1 MKLPTW
7 LTKKEGPLPVWGY
20 IVIGGVAY
28 VLIRWYQ
35 NKQAA
40 AAATG
45 STGIVSPQPVY
56 SNGSG
61 ATAPATT
68 GGGGGGGAATGL
80 VCPTN
85 FSPDSTGTICLPT
98 AAYLASL
105 LPAPTTPSSPVTGNP
120 SAPTPVANVPQVSV
134 GGSNLGGGTYAQGGA
149 YPGSQNGSYYA
160 QAGPASPSA
169 PTFNGQQTVPSA
181 GLNPATTA
189 PPGTSGLNNTYSG
202 YAISPQEQAYLSGGA
217 AGEQNYLQNL
227 GVPFT
232 QNNQPVGAP
241 PAQNQNN
248 CPAGTRWL
256 PGVGGP
262 GACVPFN
269 LPIGA
274 PV

>member
-35 NKQAA
+35 NNQAA

-68 GGGGGGGAATGL
+68 GGGGGGGGAATGL

-98 AAYLASL
+98 AAYLTSL

-120 SAPTPVANVPQVSV
+120 SAPTPVSNVPQVSV
-134 GGSNLGGGTYAQGGA
+134 APNPASYA
-149 YPGSQNGSYYA
+149 YSPPTA

-169 PTFNGQQTVPSA
+169 PTFTGQQTVPSA
-181 GLNPATTA
+181 GLNPSATA

-217 AGEQNYLQNL
+217 AGEQAYLQGL

-241 PAQNQNN
+241 PAATQNN
-248 CPAGTRWL
+248 CPPGTRWL